1 MPRPYMPRMAA
12 HARSGYAQE
21 NLCVPLTGVPQI
33 PDDVARTITEFGD
46 FRVTPE
52 QAKRAA
58 SVIWEEATKEIQRRH
73 QARKA
78 GIRIE
83 EFYPYTPE
91 QVRAQ
96 TLAAAGVCVLDDDEE

>member
-1 MPRPYMPRMAA
+1 MVRPYMPRMAA

-33 PDDVARTITEFGD
+33 PADVARTITESEFCLTAD
-46 FRVTPE
+46 QVER
-52 QAKRAA
+52 AKK
-58 SVIWEEATKEIQRRH
+58 VIWDEATKEIQRRH

-83 EFYPYTPE
+83 DFYPYTPE

-96 TLAAAGVCVLDDDEE
+96 TLQAAGHYETLADDEN

>member
-1 MPRPYMPRMAA
+1 MTRPYMPRMAA

-21 NLCVPLTGVPQI
+21 NLCVPLTGVAQI
-33 PDDVARTITEFGD
+33 PDDVARTITQCGD
-46 FRVTPE
+46 FHVTPE
-52 QAKRAA
+52 QAKRAED
-58 SVIWEEATKEIQRRH
+58 VIWKDATKEIQRRH

-96 TLAAAGVCVLDDDEE
+96 TLQAAGRYEFADDE